1 MRSQFG
7 RAKRNI
13 RASAKPIIDET
24 YDLRGLNLITPDQI
38 MPKGQAPL
46 VLNSRMYARN
56 DGEVRTAQKTRPGT
70 ANHSQPVGYAANV
83 SNTGTVTG
91 DASITPTS
99 WKATPFTVNATGVL
113 TNLDIWIKR
122 NDGSA
127 GPAIISIYTND
138 SGAPKDLVA
147 QSSVSTSLLSLSY
160 QWLTAYFI
168 DAPTLTNGTQYWI
181 VQHIQEEGLGSY
193 DLGYTS
199 ASGGLQSSN
208 SGGTW
213 STGPTIR
220 YRTFLATEG
229 KVRGWT
235 RREPSTKNYRNM
247 IAIGTSLYQ
256 IPDSP
261 AIPVLVTNT
270 LPATN
275 TKVRFAQ
282 INDITFVAHGGVLEQ
297 WDETTYKATPG
308 RSGNAINVV
317 TFKNRLVVLGDD
329 GLRADFSDLYN
340 FESWP
345 AVNFFYVGNPKST
358 DPVSGW
364 KVFQDNLVI
373 YTKQTKWILSGS
385 DIGSFTMRQA
395 VGTKGA
401 ISQEAMDADRNFIY
415 SVAPDNTVNRF
426 NGISD
431 ELISDAVQPE
441 LAQFQTFN
449 DVSLV
454 VFNNQVRIYYSKSPN
469 VTVDRMLLYDVEF
482 KEWFLDTGRLVLAG
496 MSIVVSDKPRLIEIS
511 SRAGWLFIGESGT
524 SDIGKALDW
533 KYWEPYQKYGTGAS
547 KKRIKRF
554 RPVLRA
560 SQARYSMKVG
570 VDFNFLNKP
579 DMRDYAVSGEGST
592 WGGGSTWGASSTT
605 PATWGSTSLVDRPT
619 PVSGRAEHIQYRYE
633 KKGVDTPI
641 RLYGRI
647 VLLKE
652 GRAR

>member
-1 MRSQFG
+1 MVG
-7 RAKRNI
+7 AINK
-13 RASAKPIIDET
+13 IDEK

-38 MPKGQAPL
+38 MPKGEAPV
-46 VLNSRMYARN
+46 VLNSRMFAR
-56 DGEVRTAQKTRPGT
+56 DDSDVRVSQKTRSGLI
-70 ANHSQPVGYAANV
+70 NHSQPVGYAANV
-83 SNTGTVTG
+83 ESTGAVTG
-91 DASITPTS
+91 DAAFTPVN
-99 WKATPFTVNATGVL
+99 WLATPFTPNATGVL
-113 TNLDIWIKR
+113 TNLDLWLK
-122 NDGSA
+122 NNSGTA
-127 GPAIISIYTND
+127 GPVYVEIYSDDTGAID
-138 SGAPKDLVA
+138 SLLA
-147 QSSVSTSLLSLSY
+147 QSSISTSSITSSY

-168 DAPTLTNGTQYWI
+168 DAPTLTSGTQYWI
-181 VQHIQEEGLGSY
+181 VVHTQEEGAGEYNLGE
-193 DLGYTS
+193 TA
-199 ASGGLQSSN
+199 ASGGLESSN

-213 STGPTIR
+213 TTGPLFR

-247 IAIGTSLYQ
+247 IAIGTALYQ

-261 AIPVLVTNT
+261 AVPVLVTNT
-270 LPATN
+270 LPSTD

-297 WDETTYKATPG
+297 WDETTYEATPG
-308 RSGNAINVV
+308 ISGNVINVKA
-317 TFKNRLVVLGDD
+317 FKNRLLILRDD
-329 GLRADFSDLYN
+329 GLRVEFSDLYN

-345 AVNFFYVGNPKST
+345 SVNFFYVDNPKSS
-358 DPVSGW
+358 DPMTGW
-364 KVFQDNLVI
+364 MIFQDNLVM
-373 YTKQTKWILSGS
+373 YTKLTKWIVSGS
-385 DIGSFTMRQA
+385 DIGSFTKRQA

-401 ISQEAMDADRNFIY
+401 ISQEAMDADRNYIY
-415 SVAPDNTVNRF
+415 SIAPDNTVNRF

-431 ELISDAVQPE
+431 ELISDKVQPE

-454 VFNNQVRIYYSKSPN
+454 IFNNQVRIYYSKAPS
-469 VTVDRMLLYDVEF
+469 VTVDRMLVFDVEF
-482 KEWFLDTGRLVLAG
+482 QQWFLDTGKLLLGG

-511 SRAGWLFIGESGT
+511 SRAGWLFIGDTGT
-524 SDIGKALDW
+524 SDAGKAIDW
-533 KYWEPYQKYGTGAS
+533 KYWEPYQKYGTGSS

-554 RPVLRA
+554 RPILRA

-579 DMRDYAVSGEGST
+579 TMRDYLVSGEGET
-592 WGGGSTWGASSTT
+592 WGGGSTWGASSAE
-605 PATWGSTSLVDRPT
+605 PATWGSTSLVDRAT

-641 RLYGRI
+641 QLYGRI
-647 VLLKE
+647 ILYKE